1 MAYGII
7 RVRNLHQADL
17 KQTEKHNSRN
27 FGEKEKPANITGTYI
42 VHAPNYEDI
51 NLEQAIEKRFQ
62 DAKVKQR
69 TDSIVALEYVV
80 TLSPDAMSEINRQN
94 YSLDTIL
101 QHLSNFVTDKHG
113 QENIIS
119 VSFHYDESNPHAHI
133 ITTPIIKK
141 ETKWKN
147 QKGEGKKTENRLCA
161 RDFIGDKDKLRQ
173 LQTDYF
179 NYISSDDVGLNLQKR
194 FGIEFKRGV
203 DARDRRARGEFY
215 SKMTNYILGEVRKEL
230 EELKHK
236 IKENKITIKEYE
248 EKKQAL
254 ETKISTVTSN
264 IELKTNKDKEIY
276 KKAEKWNENSQNLGM

>member
-1 MAYGII
+1 M
-7 RVRNLHQADL
+7 
-17 KQTEKHNSRN
+17 
-27 FGEKEKPANITGTYI
+27 
-42 VHAPNYEDI
+42 
-51 NLEQAIEKRFQ
+51 
-62 DAKVKQR
+62 
-69 TDSIVALEYVV
+69 
-80 TLSPDAMSEINRQN
+80 
-94 YSLDTIL
+94 